1 MGILCNITYEI
12 IKKMNNNSLLSK
24 ELEDEFLRKC
34 FHLSIT
40 NPEKCNNRDFY
51 NSFYNFVKEKN
62 IFMEDADFDKE
73 EKNLFKKALSKGY
86 IKINVVETFESKE
99 SIRKFL
105 NDLTNKSSISF
116 FLFRVYNEEDE
127 NKSILEYFEKWG
139 DKPPQGWFANYC
151 HCGSFTPFTPD
162 LSELGDN
169 KIKVPML
176 YKPITINLNNVLK
189 MEVISDGSFI
199 FYCKDNEKYKVEFF
213 SKQLAFKN
221 LK

>member
-1 MGILCNITYEI
+1 
-12 IKKMNNNSLLSK
+12 MNNNSLFSK

-34 FHLSIT
+34 FHLSVT

-51 NSFYNFVKEKN
+51 NFFYNFVKEKN
-62 IFMEDADFDKE
+62 ISMKDDDFDKE

-86 IKINVVETFESKE
+86 IKITVVETFESKE
-99 SIRKFL
+99 SIKKFL

-127 NKSILEYFEKWG
+127 NKSILEYFEKW
-139 DKPPQGWFANYC
+139 DDSPPEGWFANYC
-151 HCGSFTPFTPD
+151 RCGSFTPFTPD
-162 LSELGDN
+162 LSELNDN

-176 YKPITINLNNVLK
+176 YKPITISLNNVLK